1 MAYFWPLWDFS
12 VKHWKNDNVLVF
24 GQKFWIFFLDV
35 KNMLKTFRKHFGPL
49 WDGTKF
55 LKAIKCDVN
64 VKNSI
69 FNNTMYKPFKTCSK
83 GLQNQNGPFLRKKC
97 KIWTW
102 VFRGLKYLS
111 LRSFSETMMKI
122 VEASFLIGQ
131 FLYITAVQMT
141 TFDFKKRRKL
151 FFLVLTVPK

>member
-1 MAYFWPLWDFS
+1 MKKWQRFGLWPKIL
-12 VKHWKNDNVLVF
+12 N
-24 GQKFWIFFLDV
+24 FFLDV

-83 GLQNQNGPFLRKKC
+83 GLQNQNGPFLRNKC

-111 LRSFSETMMKI
+111 LRSFSEKMMKI

-131 FLYITAVQMT
+131 FLYITAVYTLLRT
-141 TFDFKKRRKL
+141 TK
-151 FFLVLTVPK
+151 TQIAQSGT